1 MPKLYPIVFVLLVTS
16 ACLIAPLPSNTGEN
30 PSTLPA
36 QTNSV
41 TFTDQPA
48 ATQSSSG
55 SSSGGLPFV
64 EYTQGSL
71 WVRLFSPQ
79 DGDTVDTPTIKVKGQ
94 APAETVIT
102 INDKILV
109 VSADLSFETE
119 VNLEEG
125 PNLIEIVASDLNDNE
140 VDIQLTVNYEP

>member
-1 MPKLYPIVFVLLVTS
+1 M
-16 ACLIAPLPSNTGEN
+16 
-30 PSTLPA
+30 
-36 QTNSV
+36 
-41 TFTDQPA
+41 
-48 ATQSSSG
+48 
-55 SSSGGLPFV
+55 
-64 EYTQGSL
+64 
-71 WVRLFSPQ
+71 RLFSPQ